1 MKQGLVVVRGQTGW
15 LARAKP
21 AAHQHGIVNCAAEQ
35 SPPLFA
41 GDPAAYVATAPD
53 EETRQRL
60 AEQLR
65 NKVRKCRVCNKP
77 NAFTLTVCNG
87 CSSDLSDVEIGFTN
101 NVFSSFVLGIAKGPF
116 PFVVSMR
123 RQSEEMLVID
133 DLLALTR
140 VHLNCIPATRYI
152 PDFLTLLQSPHRGL
166 ALIDAMFEECWR
178 VVEEQFW
185 PKREALFSANAT
197 SLAEL
202 RRHVIAGFNWPPSQ
216 YQLHLQ
222 FMLPPML
229 PFQMLAC
236 TKRVHFT
243 FGRFFPFEYVRAMLK
258 CPTHYPWKETSPI
271 EELFDFYRS
280 QHGLNYAT
288 VHAQSYERYMHS
300 NDVLANWNPADF
312 QGAVCGSQFLPFGAN
327 GEPQEAATEAI
338 ESAEAVAAADKLVLQ
353 NYGRP
358 YDAAGKPSGTYYKY
372 AKREFPEH

>member
-1 MKQGLVVVRGQTGW
+1 V
-15 LARAKP
+15 
-21 AAHQHGIVNCAAEQ
+21 AA
-35 SPPLFA
+35 
-41 GDPAAYVATAPD
+41 APD
-53 EETRQRL
+53 EATRQRL

-65 NKVRKCRVCNKP
+65 NKVRKCRVCSKP
-77 NAFTLTVCNG
+77 NAFTLSVCNG

-116 PFVVSMR
+116 PFTVSMR

-152 PDFLTLLQSPHRGL
+152 PDFLALLRNPMRGL
-166 ALIDAMFEECWR
+166 ALVEAMFEECWR

-185 PKREALFSANAT
+185 PKRDALFAAGAAP

-202 RRHVIAGFNWPPSQ
+202 RSHVIAGFNWPPSQ

-258 CPTHYPWKETSPI
+258 CPTHFDWKA
-271 EELFDFYRS
+271 R
-280 QHGLNYAT
+280 A
-288 VHAQSYERYMHS
+288 
-300 NDVLANWNPADF
+300 
-312 QGAVCGSQFLPFGAN
+312 C
-327 GEPQEAATEAI
+327 
-338 ESAEAVAAADKLVLQ
+338 
-353 NYGRP
+353 
-358 YDAAGKPSGTYYKY
+358 
-372 AKREFPEH
+372 